1 MLSDQTFRRLITGLA
16 NQPAAAELEAALFGP
31 QYGISY
37 FVNAD
42 GGYTGS
48 DAAGAGSNQ
57 NDGRSPR
64 TPFLTMA
71 KALSVAKTGDT
82 IYFWGDVREEL
93 TGSNLVF
100 DLTIIGLGRLHHP
113 DSPGT
118 GYRTGGS
125 MWRPPASPTTATPL
139 LKVRG
144 RGWRFINVVFDCP
157 VDAAALYLERNALSD
172 VSEYDPS
179 HLSVIGCRFVDG
191 KYAIEDAGGCYN
203 VTIRDSEF
211 KGCTTAAIANT
222 STSVANPLNWKIRN
236 CLFPSE
242 TSGFGNAVHIDSPLN
257 SSYITESIFGTVVS
271 TGKYIDLTG
280 GNNNIVTKNV
290 LNGLYDTTDYVP
302 GTGDTWYGNRTVVK
316 ATYSPDGDSIQVPG
330 A

>member
-1 MLSDQTFRRLITGLA
+1 MLTDNTFRSLVSGLA
-16 NQPAAAELEAALFGP
+16 SENAATELEAMLFGP
-31 QYGISY
+31 QIGQSY

-42 GGYTGS
+42 TGYTNK
-48 DAAGAGSNQ
+48 AGAGSDR
-57 NDGRSPR
+57 NDGKSPR

-71 KALSVAKTGDT
+71 KALLVAQTLDT

-93 TGSNLVF
+93 FGGNRIF
-100 DLTIIGLGRLHHP
+100 DLSIVGLGSKHHP

-125 MWRPPASPTTATPL
+125 MIRPPASPTAATPTL
-139 LKVRG
+139 TVRG
-144 RGWRFINVVFDCP
+144 RGWKFVNVTFDAP
-157 VDAAALYLERNALSD
+157 VDAAAVKLSRNALSD
-172 VSEYDPS
+172 TAEYDPS
-179 HLSVIGCRFVDG
+179 HARFIGCRFVDG
-191 KYAIEDAGGCYN
+191 KYGIEDDGGIYN
-203 VTIRDSEF
+203 VTVEDCEF
-211 KGCTTAAIANT
+211 KGFTTCAIVNT
-222 STSVANPLNWKIRN
+222 STAVANPLNWKIRN
-236 CLFPSE
+236 CRFPSD

-257 SSYITESIFGTVVS
+257 SSYITDSIFGTVVS

-290 LNGLYDTTDYVP
+290 LAGLYDTTDYVP
-302 GTGDTWYGNRTVVK
+302 GTGDIWYGNRTVVK